1 MGGNLYPIEM
11 LIERR
16 DALVELAISA
26 SLAAKAAILETVGK
40 SIAVTTKCDGSP
52 LTIADRM
59 SHQIIFTHLEP
70 SGLPIVSEE
79 GTDLYMPA
87 NRYWLV
93 DPLDGTK
100 DFLAG
105 NGEYTINIAL
115 VEDGYPVFGVVCVP
129 VQYLVYFSTPDK
141 HVFEQSE
148 GGHKQVAKQLLRNSV
163 LRMAESRFHNV
174 PASNIFANKNN
185 AKIRI
190 PTGAN
195 LKYIQMALGNLDV
208 YPRLVGT
215 SEWDTAAAQAILEA
229 ANGHVIDLDTGLRLR
244 YGKRGRRNGQFL
256 AFRSPYVLKDFCY
269 DFESIY

>member
-1 MGGNLYPIEM
+1 VATHI
-11 LIERR
+11 
-16 DALVELAISA
+16 ALKYELKEEILWLSLELAISA

-52 LTIADRM
+52 LSLADQL
-59 SHQIIFTHLEP
+59 SHQIINSHLES

-79 GTDLYMPA
+79 GADLYLAA

-115 VEDGYPVFGVVCVP
+115 VEDGYPVFGVVCIP
-129 VQYLVYFSTPDK
+129 VQHLVYFSTPDK
-141 HVFEQSE
+141 HIFEQSE
-148 GGHKQVAKQLLRNSV
+148 GGRKQISKQSARSSALHMV
-163 LRMAESRFHNV
+163 VSRFHDV
-174 PASNIFANKNN
+174 PASNIFATKNN
-185 AKIRI
+185 ITTKI
-190 PTGAN
+190 PVGAN
-195 LKYIQMALGNLDV
+195 LKYIQMVFGNLDV
-208 YPRLVGT
+208 YPRFVGT
-215 SEWDTAAAQAILEA
+215 SEWDTAAGQAILEA

-256 AFRSPYVLKDFCY
+256 AFRAPYALEDFLL
-269 DFESIY
+269 